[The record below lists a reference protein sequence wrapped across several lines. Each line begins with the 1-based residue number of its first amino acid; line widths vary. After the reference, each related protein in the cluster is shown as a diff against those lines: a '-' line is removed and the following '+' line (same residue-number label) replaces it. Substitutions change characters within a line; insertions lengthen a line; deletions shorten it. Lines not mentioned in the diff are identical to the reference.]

1 MKILEKLTKKVASTA
16 SIAVTDSV
24 KAEAKNAI
32 VSAVPVVLSVGAV
45 IAGFA
50 IFRGGTSGAKAI
62 TNAVPTVSH
71 VTTNNYFFDAAM
83 KADVIAKLIE
93 K

>member
-1 MKILEKLTKKVASTA
+1 MKWLENLTKKVASTA
-16 SIAVTDSV
+16 SVAVTDSV
-24 KAEAKNAI
+24 KTEAKNAL
-32 VSAVPVVLSVGAV
+32 ANAAPVLLSVGAV

-50 IFRGGTSGAKAI
+50 IFRSGTSGAKAI

-71 VTTNNYFFDAAM
+71 VTTNNYFFDAAT

>member
-1 MKILEKLTKKVASTA
+1 MKMLERLTKKIASTA
-16 SIAVTDSV
+16 SVAITDSV
-24 KAEAKNAI
+24 KTEAKNAL

-45 IAGFA
+45 VAGFV
-50 IFRGGTSGAKAI
+50 IFKSGSSGSKAI
-62 TNAVPTVSH
+62 ANAVPTVSH